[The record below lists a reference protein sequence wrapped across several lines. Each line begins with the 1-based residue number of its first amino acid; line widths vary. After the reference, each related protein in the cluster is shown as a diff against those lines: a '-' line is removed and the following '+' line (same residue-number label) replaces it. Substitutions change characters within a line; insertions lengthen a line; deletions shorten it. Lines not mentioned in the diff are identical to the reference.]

1 MLLQQKNLSRP
12 LKFQQREGG
21 ERERERG
28 RERER
33 ERALHIHTHTQPYKP
48 KTK

>member
-12 LKFQQREGG
+12 LKFQQRDGG
-21 ERERERG
+21 RG

-33 ERALHIHTHTQPYKP
+33 ERERELFTSTHTQPYKP